1 MIYPVRCWPLF
12 VLLAVALSGCAGHH
26 ATASVTQP
34 MTALPAYRHISWAE
48 AKALIRECRARE
60 VGQTHS
66 RLVTL
71 SLRDGGRR
79 YTREPHIDD
88 VVDVV
93 NRTSNKCGP
102 ITFATE

>member
-1 MIYPVRCWPLF
+1 VKARVLC
-12 VLLAVALSGCAGHH
+12 VLLLALALTGCAGHK
-26 ATASVTQP
+26 AVAPTTTP
-34 MTALPAYRHISWAE
+34 PAYRQISWPE

-71 SLRDGGRR
+71 SLVHGGRR
-79 YTREPHIDD
+79 YTREPNIDD

-93 NRTSNKCGP
+93 NGASKECGP